1 MIRTNG
7 ISSLSNHFNSTAQKA
22 KLKKTLKMAFKFVT
36 FCGLIAVAS
45 AGLLPATQY
54 VSAPQHQQ
62 AYITKEI
69 QPAIIKKYVQQQEH
83 YEPANYEFHYDV
95 QDAHTGDYHSQQEKA
110 ENGAVRG
117 SYQLHDADGYLR
129 IVEYTAD
136 DHNGFQAVVKREPL
150 SQKYEQPAVIKKIYA
165 QPAVAKIAIQQPAYV
180 TKTIQ
185 VPVEPQYVTKTIKVP
200 IHQENNYKQ
209 YNYQHQY

>member
-1 MIRTNG
+1 
-7 ISSLSNHFNSTAQKA
+7 
-22 KLKKTLKMAFKFVT
+22 MAFKFVT

-45 AGLLPATQY
+45 AGLLPATHY
-54 VSAPQHQQ
+54 VSAPQHQ

-69 QPAIIKKYVQQQEH
+69 QPALIKKIVHHQPQEH

-95 QDAHTGDYHSQQEKA
+95 HDDHTGDYHSQQEKA

-129 IVEYTAD
+129 VVEYTAD

-150 SQKYEQPAVIKKIYA
+150 AHHHQQQPQIVKKIYA
-165 QPAVAKIAIQQPAYV
+165 QPAVTKIVAHQPAYV

-185 VPVEPQYVTKTIKVP
+185 VPVPQQYVTKTIQVP
-200 IHQENNYKQ
+200 VHQQ
-209 YNYQHQY
+209 DQHQYQHHY